1 LAIVQKITELVRA
14 LENKDLSQVKQ
25 IISSNIDEFAYW
37 HDFSGNTIFHYAA
50 KIGWSEGMSFLLTIS
65 KFESLINT
73 RNNCDNTPLHIAMN
87 LALTH
92 NNFDIVNLLIE
103 HGART
108 DIVGYLQGHYL
119 TTNQMFLRSQA
130 EAFARSQHLHLGED
144 SLAAGISCDVIKII
158 MGYLCQQP

>member
-1 LAIVQKITELVRA
+1 
-14 LENKDLSQVKQ
+14 
-25 IISSNIDEFAYW
+25 
-37 HDFSGNTIFHYAA
+37 
-50 KIGWSEGMSFLLTIS
+50 
-65 KFESLINT
+65 
-73 RNNCDNTPLHIAMN
+73 MN